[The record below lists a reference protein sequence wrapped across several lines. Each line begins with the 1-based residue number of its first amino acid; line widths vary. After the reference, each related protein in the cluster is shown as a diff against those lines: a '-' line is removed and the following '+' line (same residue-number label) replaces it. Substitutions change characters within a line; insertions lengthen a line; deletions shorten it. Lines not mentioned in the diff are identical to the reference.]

1 MTLTY
6 ISCSSDFYTF
16 YVNVPLSLGCMIRKV
31 SAEDIAIRGNGT
43 GMEYMCPTRHFV
55 YIFFNPVFQV
65 STAKNEINLFN
76 NHVLIVAPVTFAPA
90 GAMTPSAEFLC
101 YLGDMLSGGCEL
113 STTTRE
119 NHQEEVLGSATSSL
133 FMPHSCV
140 RSAMLHASE
149 TWPLTM
155 PNLQRLQGNDRAMIR
170 QICNVRL
177 QDIVT
182 TRSNELLVLLGIEE
196 SDLILKERRLRWY
209 GHVERSNGA
218 VKTAFD
224 IQVDGKSGPGRPKM
238 TWKQL
243 TEGLQRVDQ
252 PS

>member
-90 GAMTPSAEFLC
+90 GAMTPSAEFL
-101 YLGDMLSGGCEL
+101 LQTVNTL
-113 STTTRE
+113 TRRR
-119 NHQEEVLGSATSSL
+119 VLPSQYDKEFLL
-133 FMPHSCV
+133 FYF
-140 RSAMLHASE
+140 
-149 TWPLTM
+149 
-155 PNLQRLQGNDRAMIR
+155 
-170 QICNVRL
+170 
-177 QDIVT
+177 
-182 TRSNELLVLLGIEE
+182 LLL
-196 SDLILKERRLRWY
+196 LKE
-209 GHVERSNGA
+209 
-218 VKTAFD
+218 T
-224 IQVDGKSGPGRPKM
+224 
-238 TWKQL
+238 
-243 TEGLQRVDQ
+243 
-252 PS
+252 